1 MNIAG
6 PGRDRSGRAQPCLMF
21 NASRNGSKSHLP
33 TRGRDVQG
41 FPCLQIDPGGHD
53 VNVDSATRLVVPD
66 GGPGIAVGFQSG
78 PGQAFKVVQHFL
90 NLLSGRVVRRR
101 PGNDAGSQSVFEV
114 QGVGNLAHAKRV
126 AAQHFN
132 VFSWP
137 ALVILV
143 VLRGSR
149 QRPRQMLL
157 ALWNLIIMPEQLVK
171 FAVDGD
177 QVCE

>member
-6 PGRDRSGRAQPCLMF
+6 PGGIIRPRPAVFDVQRITQRVKIS
-21 NASRNGSKSHLP
+21 LP

-90 NLLSGRVVRRR
+90 NLLSDRVVRRR

-132 VFSWP
+132 VFTRP

-143 VLRGSR
+143 VLEVVGSSPAR
-149 QRPRQMLL
+149 S
-157 ALWNLIIMPEQLVK
+157 AGLVE
-171 FAVDGD
+171 FNHHA
-177 QVCE
+177 